1 MSDRPVHPLI
11 HLDGPALAML
21 AHPMRSRLLDE
32 LRLSGPAT
40 ATTLALVLHTNS
52 GATSYH
58 LRKLAQVDLV
68 VDSGEGSGRQRLWR
82 AGTESRPRN
91 DGPGGDSAGSGD
103 PDDDTN
109 DDTNDDPYD
118 THDAAE
124 QAALAWL
131 ARDYLHLFTDRAEQW
146 LDTQDRWPIDWRE
159 QVGLADYLVQ
169 VTAGQLSALRTDLA
183 EVMERYRRVG
193 AGNPDAKRVSV
204 YLCPLPVDRP
214 ARPTP

>member
-1 MSDRPVHPLI
+1 MSNNPVPPLM

-40 ATTLALVLHTNS
+40 ATTLAATLHSNS

-58 LRKLAQVDLV
+58 LRKLARLALV
-68 VDSGEGSGRQRLWR
+68 VDSGEGTGRQRLWR
-82 AGTESRPRN
+82 AGTLSRPRN
-91 DGPGGDSAGSGD
+91 DGSGGDSNDAND
-103 PDDDTN
+103 ANDTN
-109 DDTNDDPYD
+109 DAADTND
-118 THDAAE
+118 AEE

-146 LDTQDRWPIDWRE
+146 LDTQDRWPVDWRE
-159 QVGLADYLVQ
+159 QVGLSDYLVQ
-169 VTAGQLSALRTDLA
+169 VTAAQLSALRADLA
-183 EVMERYRRVG
+183 EVLERYRRVG

-214 ARPTP
+214 GRSNP